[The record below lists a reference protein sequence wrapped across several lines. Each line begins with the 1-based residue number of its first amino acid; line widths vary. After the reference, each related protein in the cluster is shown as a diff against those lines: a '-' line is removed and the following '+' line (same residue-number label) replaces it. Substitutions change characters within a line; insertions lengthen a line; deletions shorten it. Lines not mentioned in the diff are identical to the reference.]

1 MDNQDACRMETIL
14 SFSLQEIDPLSHPI
28 EVSSNFSTNWLNKA
42 SIFSNSLS
50 AALFPESA
58 FTKTKHQ
65 RERKILDEMSHTD
78 SSRQLGIW

>member
-14 SFSLQEIDPLSHPI
+14 SFSLQELDTFTHPI
-28 EVSSNFSTNWLNKA
+28 EVSSNFSTYWLKKA

-50 AALFPESA
+50 AALFPEPA

-65 RERKILDEMSHTD
+65 RESKI
-78 SSRQLGIW
+78 GG